1 MSLRFPPLPFSL
13 AGILVPHRLPPE
25 LAGFHAAV
33 LAAPGV
39 AVAAAAAAAA
49 AAVVVAAWAAAAAA
63 AEAAPLV
70 TKASGLPSSFT
81 DLSWNR
87 GGKESELGDKSK
99 IAQGAHCL
107 AME

>member
-49 AAVVVAAWAAAAAA
+49 VVVAAGAAAVAA

-99 IAQGAHCL
+99 LAQGAHCL